1 MSRSTKSRQTWD
13 KDAMKQAIITVKNG
27 NMGFLNGSKTF
38 NVPQTTLRR
47 LAAINNLLLQQIV
60 PATLGR
66 PPEIEISL
74 VEYITLQMEGKYFR
88 LTRRDIMTLAFQLA
102 LRNNINAPF
111 SKENKDVGKDWL
123 HMFLKRHP

>member
-123 HMFLKRHP
+123 RMFLKRHP